1 MPEGNKLLEMVGV
14 HKRFPGVYALKDV
27 TFDLY
32 AGEVHALLGENG
44 AGKSTLIKILGGI
57 YAIDEGEVII
67 DGVKTPINSVADAQK
82 NHISIIHQELSQVPH
97 MTIAENIF
105 LGKEIKGPLFTVRR
119 GEMVKKAQELL
130 AGYDFHVPADS
141 PLSTLTL
148 AQRQMIEII
157 KAVSFNARILVM
169 DEPTSS
175 LSDKE
180 VDFLFR
186 TIRRLRADGV
196 GIIYIS
202 HRLSEL
208 FAISDRVTVL
218 RDGAVIGTRITREVQ
233 QNELIAM
240 MVGRSLTNY
249 YTRTYREKRGD
260 EVLRLEH
267 VSSGDLVRD
276 VSFSVYKGEILGL
289 AGLMGAGRSEICRTI
304 FGLDPMLEGE
314 IFVEGRKAKTSS
326 AEDAIRLGIA
336 LVPEDR
342 KREGIFSIKD
352 VSFNITLKLLRQI
365 IRGIKVD
372 RPMERKVVEEHISG
386 LSIKTPS
393 PQQLVGN
400 LSGGNQQKV
409 VIARWLVTQ
418 PKILILDEPTRG
430 VDVGAKAEIYAI
442 MNELASRGVAVI
454 MVSSELP
461 EVINMSDR
469 VLVIGGGRVRGDLDR
484 HEVTQ
489 EKIMTYATEG
499 M

>member
-1 MPEGNKLLEMVGV
+1 MAEEAKLLKMAGV

-27 TFDLY
+27 TFDLN

-57 YAIDEGEVII
+57 YTIDEGEIFI
-67 DGVKTPINSVADAQK
+67 NGEKTLIHTVADAKK
-82 NHISIIHQELSQVPH
+82 NNISIIHQELAQVPH

-105 LGKEIKGPLFTVRR
+105 LGKEIKGKFFSVQRS
-119 GEMVKKAQELL
+119 EMLRKAQVLL
-130 AGYDFHVPADS
+130 SAYDFDVPADT
-141 PLSTLTL
+141 PLANLTI

-180 VDFLFR
+180 VEFLFR
-186 TIRRLRADGV
+186 TIRRLKEDGV

-208 FAISDRVTVL
+208 FEVSDRVTVL
-218 RDGAVIGTRITREVQ
+218 RDGAVIGTRATSAVTQ
-233 QNELIAM
+233 SELIAM
-240 MVGRSLTNY
+240 MVGRALTSY
-249 YTRTYREKRGD
+249 YTRTFAQSRGE
-260 EVLRLEH
+260 EVLRLEN
-267 VSSGDLVRD
+267 VSSGDLVRG
-276 VSFSVYKGEILGL
+276 VSFSLYKGEVLGL
-289 AGLMGAGRSEICRTI
+289 AGLVGAGRSEICRTI
-304 FGLDPMLEGE
+304 FGLDPLSEGD
-314 IFVEGRKAKTSS
+314 IFIKGKKVKISS
-326 AEDAIRLGIA
+326 PDDAISLGIG

-342 KREGIFSIKD
+342 KKEGLFSIKS
-352 VSFNITLKLLRQI
+352 VSFNITLKVLRQI
-365 IRGIKVD
+365 IRVLGVD
-372 RPMERKVVEEHISG
+372 HVLERKIIEHHIDS
-386 LSIKTPS
+386 LSIKTPGS
-393 PQQLVGN
+393 DQLAGN

-409 VIARWLVTQ
+409 IIARWLATK
-418 PKILILDEPTRG
+418 PEILILDEPTRG

-442 MNELASRGVAVI
+442 MNNLASHGVAII

-469 VLVIGGGRVRGDLDR
+469 VLVISGGTVKGELHHD
-484 HEVTQ
+484 EVTQ
-489 EKIMTYATEG
+489 EKIMTCATEG